1 MLPDMQAET
10 EQEFLQELPVI
21 GYQVFGIP
29 TSELPIMKAGLPA
42 LAVGTIQIGEFNVT
56 QEVQLRETAVLE
68 QMELIALQQEQIRL
82 HFQPT

>member
-1 MLPDMQAET
+1 MLLDMPEET

-21 GYQVFGIP
+21 GYQVFGVLM
-29 TSELPIMKAGLPA
+29 SELLIMKAGLPA
-42 LAVGTIQIGEFNVT
+42 LADGTIQIGEFNVT

-68 QMELIALQQEQIRL
+68 LMELIALQQEQTQL

>member
-42 LAVGTIQIGEFNVT
+42 LAFGTIQIGEFNVT

-68 QMELIALQQEQIRL
+68 LTELIALQQEQIHL